1 MGYIQKNTL
10 NSKLKTTNS
19 LSNNHNITD
28 NTNKIDT
35 CQNYNPSDLQSLSTV
50 PSSPS
55 IFYSSL
61 SFLSPQNKQNVLE
74 SKINASRQRSEST
87 KSECSPN
94 NSKHTSPSSSNTNH
108 NNPITSLNS
117 KLPPIRHPKTKLIMK
132 NLKNRQIQ
140 RQSSVDQSQNN
151 NLNYKQIDLSD
162 NSTNNDMQISE
173 KLDQKLNLNKIVRS
187 SSSSVLEKR
196 LFILSKEAIRFTV
209 KL

>member
-1 MGYIQKNTL
+1 M
-10 NSKLKTTNS
+10 
-19 LSNNHNITD
+19 
-28 NTNKIDT
+28 
-35 CQNYNPSDLQSLSTV
+35 P
-50 PSSPS
+50 
-55 IFYSSL
+55 
-61 SFLSPQNKQNVLE
+61 
-74 SKINASRQRSEST
+74 
-87 KSECSPN
+87 
-94 NSKHTSPSSSNTNH
+94 SPSSSNTNH